1 MFLLFHSDSDCP
13 PLQHTPKLRPWNE
26 SGTHCRAERWY
37 FPQLRASEKFLLWA
51 CIMEAVSQQI
61 LWKDMETGKEKK
73 VKCQSYRWAAL
84 VLALVLVVLA
94 LGLFALMYLWGPGL
108 GKVYEHEYKA
118 VLDGVET
125 DSVMEIEP
133 YQRTEIF
140 KMGNGTQEVI
150 EVHDFQNGITGI
162 RFAEHQRCYIRT
174 QTKKLP
180 TLAEVETEDGEF
192 LVDEAADM
200 KVEDSRVWVPAEEP
214 IVNPEFLLTSKIWE
228 ICQHLPIHWI
238 HPSPLTEA
246 EAQDVDTPDAEVT
259 GQRFARDVL
268 DHPAVNDYRDI
279 GIELDN
285 RLDEGGYCCQYCRR
299 GYRFCRRYHEPL
311 GGFNPWPYYYQGG
324 RVICQIVMPCNWWI
338 ARMLGRI

>member
-1 MFLLFHSDSDCP
+1 MTTVFVRTTSGLLRSSFFFIGIKSLDC
-13 PLQHTPKLRPWNE
+13 LWLLAYEINFNLRE
-26 SGTHCRAERWY
+26 TH
-37 FPQLRASEKFLLWA
+37 
-51 CIMEAVSQQI
+51 
-61 LWKDMETGKEKK
+61 K
-73 VKCQSYRWAAL
+73 VKFGHCLFLFFILIY
-84 VLALVLVVLA
+84 VVIFCYYVFSFFIRL
-94 LGLFALMYLWGPGL
+94 
-108 GKVYEHEYKA
+108 VYEHEYKA

-140 KMGNGTQEVI
+140 KMGNGSQEVV

-180 TLAEVETEDGEF
+180 TLAEVATEDGEF
-192 LVDEAADM
+192 LAVDM

-238 HPSPLTEA
+238 HPSPLTGES
-246 EAQDVDTPDAEVT
+246 EAQDVDTPDTEVT

-268 DHPAVNDYRDI
+268 DHPPVNDYRDI

-285 RLDEGGYCCQYCRR
+285 QLDDRGYCCQYCRR